1 MWLLLA
7 AVGGTLVASVL
18 SLMPALHV
26 YNVAG
31 LLLLATTSLGWAGE
45 GLSMA
50 QLAFFFLGMVIGYAT
65 INMIP
70 SIFFAAPD
78 ESTLFIVLPGQ
89 KYLLQRW
96 GYEAAVLTGIGGL
109 GGIAVLG
116 LMTPIVSWLLPA
128 LRTILQSHLHW
139 ILWTVMAYMLLS
151 EWPKG
156 SDRAPAGWRSGGRRV
171 IE

>member
-1 MWLLLA
+1 MAGGEMMWLLLA

-31 LLLLATTSLGWAGE
+31 LLLLAITSLGWAGDV
-45 GLSMA
+45 LSAA

-65 INMIP
+65 INTIP

-109 GGIAVLG
+109 VDHYESFLNI
-116 LMTPIVSWLLPA
+116 
-128 LRTILQSHLHW
+128 
-139 ILWTVMAYMLLS
+139 
-151 EWPKG
+151 K
-156 SDRAPAGWRSGGRRV
+156 
-171 IE
+171 